1 MFIWKSLEYLY
12 TLENGFKIEVIP
24 FNFQNLQLNNRLL
37 CTICFY
43 TALKLISWFQYG
55 IKKFRQIILSNL
67 LLFVYKY
74 IWAHKMG
81 SKYINLLIG
90 SIFLT
95 FFCKKNCT
103 TINLDFVPLFELFIW
118 LLNAFPFNYI
128 PNFVSLLGS
137 LLPFIWPWRWMLYY
151 IRTRRIKISQK
162 CNFLKQNF

>member
-95 FFCKKNCT
+95 FFCKKKLYHNKPWFCS
-103 TINLDFVPLFELFIW
+103 PLWIIYLTFECISIQLHPQFCVSFRVTFAFYMAMT
-118 LLNAFPFNYI
+118 LNAILYQNQKDK
-128 PNFVSLLGS
+128 N
-137 LLPFIWPWRWMLYY
+137 LPKM
-151 IRTRRIKISQK
+151 
-162 CNFLKQNF
+162 